1 MVIVS
6 ISFLYLS
13 LFRYFYTRY
22 SSIKF
27 IFSRNIISLASV
39 PFSTI
44 LSNALKI
51 ILISESSL
59 ECSIFSGKV
68 FSLRV
73 VKILCLPYFSCSCSN
88 KQLLHNKRNKKT
100 KIKTI
105 YKSKFILTRH
115 GNFRS
120 PCFKVIEKQNF

>member
-1 MVIVS
+1 MVFVS

-39 PFSTI
+39 PFLTI
-44 LSNALKI
+44 FSNALKI
-51 ILISESSL
+51 ILINESSL
-59 ECSIFSGKV
+59 ECSIFSRKV

-100 KIKTI
+100 KNKN
-105 YKSKFILTRH
+105 YLQVKVYF
-115 GNFRS
+115 NS
-120 PCFKVIEKQNF
+120 PWQFSESLF

>member
-1 MVIVS
+1 MNYKNN
-6 ISFLYLS
+6 LYSQS

-27 IFSRNIISLASV
+27 IFLRNIISLAFV

-44 LSNALKI
+44 LSSALKI
-51 ILISESSL
+51 ILINESSL
-59 ECSIFSGKV
+59 EYSIFSGKV

-100 KIKTI
+100 KNKN
-105 YKSKFILTRH
+105 YLQVKVYF
-115 GNFRS
+115 NS
-120 PCFKVIEKQNF
+120 PWQFSESLF